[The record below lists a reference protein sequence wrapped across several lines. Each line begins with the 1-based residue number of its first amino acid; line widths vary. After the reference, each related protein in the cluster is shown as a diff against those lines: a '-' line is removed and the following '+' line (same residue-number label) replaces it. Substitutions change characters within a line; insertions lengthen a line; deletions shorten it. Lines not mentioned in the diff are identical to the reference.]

1 MGISAYL
8 LERREGKGG
17 SIEDG
22 ATRHGE
28 VQRAAQ
34 RTRGKP
40 RFPAAVTEVLQPS
53 LSCVHGLRLQ
63 VFCRRH
69 MSSNGLVCH
78 ARFGKSMARRFED
91 REDMTAGNSR
101 RCRFTLAVSRRFSNS
116 DGVRDTDFL
125 PVVVWRTQA
134 EHCNKYLKKG
144 SKAAVSGSVQTRSY
158 DAPDGSRRYVTEIV
172 ADEVQF
178 LSTKAEDES
187 ASNDGVFD
195 DLKAVDENLPF

>member
-1 MGISAYL
+1 MEIVAKKFVFLIPSLPLPLQRKCPTDAVWNGGMGISAYL

-63 VFCRRH
+63 VFCRQRRKKEMDKTDLSVLH
-69 MSSNGLVCH
+69 KHIKEVPTTMAVSLVTLWSSWAFLCL
-78 ARFGKSMARRFED
+78 
-91 REDMTAGNSR
+91 
-101 RCRFTLAVSRRFSNS
+101 CRF
-116 DGVRDTDFL
+116 
-125 PVVVWRTQA
+125 
-134 EHCNKYLKKG
+134 
-144 SKAAVSGSVQTRSY
+144 
-158 DAPDGSRRYVTEIV
+158 
-172 ADEVQF
+172 
-178 LSTKAEDES
+178 
-187 ASNDGVFD
+187 
-195 DLKAVDENLPF
+195 

>member
-1 MGISAYL
+1 MEIVAKKFVFLIPSLPLPLQRKCPTDAVWNGGMGISAYL
-8 LERREGKGG
+8 LGRREGKGG

-22 ATRHGE
+22 ATRPGE

-63 VFCRRH
+63 VFCRRP

-101 RCRFTLAVSRRFSNS
+101 RCRFTLAEPCIRRHF
-116 DGVRDTDFL
+116 G
-125 PVVVWRTQA
+125 
-134 EHCNKYLKKG
+134 C
-144 SKAAVSGSVQTRSY
+144 
-158 DAPDGSRRYVTEIV
+158 
-172 ADEVQF
+172 
-178 LSTKAEDES
+178 
-187 ASNDGVFD
+187 
-195 DLKAVDENLPF
+195 

>member
-1 MGISAYL
+1 MNVQIIVTIESRAV
-8 LERREGKGG
+8 RMPNMKFNTPKRKRG

-22 ATRHGE
+22 AMRHGE

-101 RCRFTLAVSRRFSNS
+101 RCRFTLAVPCIRRHF
-116 DGVRDTDFL
+116 G
-125 PVVVWRTQA
+125 
-134 EHCNKYLKKG
+134 C
-144 SKAAVSGSVQTRSY
+144 
-158 DAPDGSRRYVTEIV
+158 
-172 ADEVQF
+172 
-178 LSTKAEDES
+178 
-187 ASNDGVFD
+187 
-195 DLKAVDENLPF
+195 

>member
-1 MGISAYL
+1 MWRLWLKNLCSYSRLYLCPCNENDPLMPSGMAAWDIGILAG
-8 LERREGKGG
+8 EAGRKRG

-22 ATRHGE
+22 AMRHGE

-78 ARFGKSMARRFED
+78 VRFGKIMARRFED

-101 RCRFTLAVSRRFSNS
+101 RCRFTLAVPCIRRHF
-116 DGVRDTDFL
+116 GCQKKTRKRK
-125 PVVVWRTQA
+125 WIKRT
-134 EHCNKYLKKG
+134 C
-144 SKAAVSGSVQTRSY
+144 
-158 DAPDGSRRYVTEIV
+158 
-172 ADEVQF
+172 
-178 LSTKAEDES
+178 
-187 ASNDGVFD
+187 
-195 DLKAVDENLPF
+195 PFCTSI

>member
-1 MGISAYL
+1 MPSGMAAWEY
-8 LERREGKGG
+8 RHTCWRGGKEKGKHRG
-17 SIEDG
+17 WRN
-22 ATRHGE
+22 AHGE

-101 RCRFTLAVSRRFSNS
+101 RCRFTLAVSCIRRHF
-116 DGVRDTDFL
+116 DCQKKTRKRK
-125 PVVVWRTQA
+125 WIKRT
-134 EHCNKYLKKG
+134 C
-144 SKAAVSGSVQTRSY
+144 
-158 DAPDGSRRYVTEIV
+158 
-172 ADEVQF
+172 
-178 LSTKAEDES
+178 
-187 ASNDGVFD
+187 
-195 DLKAVDENLPF
+195 PFCTSI

>member
-1 MGISAYL
+1 MWRLWLKNL
-8 LERREGKGG
+8 LNLIPSLPLPLQRKWPLMPSGMAAWEYRHTCWRGGKERG

-28 VQRAAQ
+28 VQWAAQ

-69 MSSNGLVCH
+69 MYSNGLVCH

-101 RCRFTLAVSRRFSNS
+101 RCRFTLAVSCIRRHF
-116 DGVRDTDFL
+116 GCQKKTRKRI
-125 PVVVWRTQA
+125 WIKRT
-134 EHCNKYLKKG
+134 C
-144 SKAAVSGSVQTRSY
+144 
-158 DAPDGSRRYVTEIV
+158 
-172 ADEVQF
+172 
-178 LSTKAEDES
+178 
-187 ASNDGVFD
+187 
-195 DLKAVDENLPF
+195 PFCTSI

>member
-1 MGISAYL
+1 MATDAVWNGGMGTLAYL
-8 LERREGKGG
+8 LERRKGKGG

-78 ARFGKSMARRFED
+78 ARFGKSRARRFGGRKHVAD
-91 REDMTAGNSR
+91 GNGR
-101 RCRFTLAVSRRFSNS
+101 RCRFTLAVSCIRWHSR
-116 DGVRDTDFL
+116 L
-125 PVVVWRTQA
+125 PTEA
-134 EHCNKYLKKG
+134 KKG
-144 SKAAVSGSVQTRSY
+144 KNDKTVSAVQHKHIKEVSTTIAVSL
-158 DAPDGSRRYVTEIV
+158 VTLWSSW
-172 ADEVQF
+172 AF
-178 LSTKAEDES
+178 LCLCR
-187 ASNDGVFD
+187 F
-195 DLKAVDENLPF
+195 

>member
-1 MGISAYL
+1 MAKKFVFLIPSLPLPLQRKCPTDAVWNGGMGISAYL

-17 SIEDG
+17 SIKDG

-28 VQRAAQ
+28 GQRAAQ

-101 RCRFTLAVSRRFSNS
+101 RCRFTLAVSCIRRHF
-116 DGVRDTDFL
+116 GCQKKTRKRK
-125 PVVVWRTQA
+125 WIKRT
-134 EHCNKYLKKG
+134 C
-144 SKAAVSGSVQTRSY
+144 
-158 DAPDGSRRYVTEIV
+158 
-172 ADEVQF
+172 
-178 LSTKAEDES
+178 
-187 ASNDGVFD
+187 
-195 DLKAVDENLPF
+195 PFCTSI